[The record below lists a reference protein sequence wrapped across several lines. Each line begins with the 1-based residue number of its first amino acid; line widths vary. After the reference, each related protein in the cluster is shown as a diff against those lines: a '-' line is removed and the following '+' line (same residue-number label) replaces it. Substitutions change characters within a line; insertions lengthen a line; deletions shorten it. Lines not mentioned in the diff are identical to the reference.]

1 MMKKY
6 KGIIFD
12 LDGTLLNTVYDLA
25 DSVNKVMEQ
34 FGFPGHS
41 EEEYKMKIGH
51 GFRNLIE
58 VSLPKEHRDNET
70 IEKGLASFVE
80 IYDQKYKDRT
90 VPYDGIPELMEEL
103 SNRGISFAVNS
114 NKRTDYTNALV
125 DKFFSHL
132 PFIAVFGEREG
143 VPKKPDPASA
153 LEITEMM
160 KLRPEEVLYIGD
172 SKTDMLTGKN
182 AGMDTIGVTWGFR
195 DKQELQSN
203 GAVYIVDRPEEIL
216 DIL

>member
-1 MMKKY
+1 M
-6 KGIIFD
+6 
-12 LDGTLLNTVYDLA
+12 
-25 DSVNKVMEQ
+25 
-34 FGFPGHS
+34 
-41 EEEYKMKIGH
+41 
-51 GFRNLIE
+51 
-58 VSLPKEHRDNET
+58 ET

-143 VPKKPDPASA
+143 VPKKAGSCVSFGNYGND
-153 LEITEMM
+153 EIT
-160 KLRPEEVLYIGD
+160 
-172 SKTDMLTGKN
+172 
-182 AGMDTIGVTWGFR
+182 AGGSLVYRGF
-195 DKQELQSN
+195 
-203 GAVYIVDRPEEIL
+203 
-216 DIL
+216 